1 MHLGNRYAQ
10 HSFAQVPNVNIAR
23 SSFLLNHTA
32 KDTMDFDYLTPFY
45 VREILPGDTFNVNV
59 NVFARL
65 ATQKVPIMDNM
76 YMDWHFFFVPN
87 RLVWENWER
96 FNGAQDDPGD
106 STDYLIPQTVAPAS
120 IGFAVGGIADHMGLP
135 TGVPGISV
143 SALPFRAYQLIYNEW
158 YRNQNVASSYVI
170 PKGDGPDNYLTL
182 YSQLAPSAPAHDYF
196 NTALPWPQKGPAV
209 ELPLGSAAPVVPV
222 TPAVSPSF
230 TNGAG
235 FDSALASASGNP
247 ATLWASGTPG
257 SSGQMAWLDTGLEA
271 DLSSATAAT
280 INALRQAFMVQSLLE
295 LDARGGTRYVEILQA
310 HFNVIS
316 PDFRLQRPEFLGG
329 GRSTIN
335 AHPVAQTSPTTG
347 SDYAASLSSFATMS
361 SSGGNIGYSKSFVEH
376 GYVIGICR
384 ARADITYQQ
393 GIRRDWSRKTRY
405 DYFWPKLQLMGEQAI
420 LNKELY
426 AQGTADPVA
435 DEEVFGYAERYAE
448 YRTVPSEIRGQ
459 FRSTFAQSLDV
470 WHLAQ
475 EYASLPVINSP
486 FFFNSQTPIERC
498 IANTNAVHLL
508 VDMFFE
514 EKAARPIVSNPTPAT
529 LGRF

>member
-32 KDTMDFDYLTPFY
+32 KDTMDFDLLTPFY

-106 STDYLIPQTVAPAS
+106 STDFLIPQVVAPAVS
-120 IGFAVGGIADHMGLP
+120 GFPVGSTADHMGLP
-135 TGVPGISV
+135 TGVPGLSV
-143 SALPFRAYQLIYNEW
+143 SALPFRSYQLIYNEW
-158 YRNQNVASSYVI
+158 YRNQNVASSYVV
-170 PKGDGPDNYLTL
+170 PKGDGPDL
-182 YSQLAPSAPAHDYF
+182 YSLYTLLAPSAPAHDYF

-209 ELPLGSAAPVVPV
+209 ELPLGTSAPVISNSLTPNITTPTSSLTNQGLQVINSGGVDNSTLKATAAPAASAAFIWGDE
-222 TPAVSPSF
+222 S
-230 TNGAG
+230 
-235 FDSALASASGNP
+235 
-247 ATLWASGTPG
+247 
-257 SSGQMAWLDTGLEA
+257 GLEA
-271 DLSSATAAT
+271 DLSAATAAT

-329 GRSTIN
+329 GRSSIN
-335 AHPVAQTSPTTG
+335 AHPVAQTSPTAG

-361 SSGGNIGYSKSFVEH
+361 STGGNIGYSKSFVEH
-376 GYVIGICR
+376 GYVLGICR

-393 GIRRDWSRKTRY
+393 GIRRDWSRQTRY

-426 AQGTADPVA
+426 AQGTSD
-435 DEEVFGYAERYAE
+435 DDEVFGYAERYAE
-448 YRTVPSEIRGQ
+448 YRTIPSEIRGQ

-498 IANTNAVHLL
+498 IANSSAVHLL